1 MTAAVATKTDTALR
15 CRVNKDDFADAVAWV
30 ARSIPARPANPVL
43 SGLLITG
50 SPLGLTVAGFDY
62 DTSRQTHLPA
72 EVATEGQVVVS
83 GRLLSEITKALPAKP
98 VDLAVDGNR
107 LVLTC
112 GSAKFSLPLMPVGE
126 YPDLPVSP
134 AETGSVPAE
143 LFAQAVGQ
151 VAVAAGRDET
161 MQMLTG
167 VRVEI
172 SGATVMLAAT
182 DRFRLAVR
190 ELAWQT
196 TVDDAE
202 AAVIVPSKALA
213 EAAKAVAAGS
223 EVHLALGDGD
233 TVGQD
238 RLLGIHSGDK
248 HSTTRLLDT
257 EFPKFRQLFPAD
269 YTAVAI
275 VEVADLI
282 EAIKRVALVA
292 DKAAQIRMEFS
303 DDGALRLSAGSGGE
317 GAFLGEAEEDLP
329 VQFAGQPLTIAFNA
343 TYLTDGLAAL
353 NSERVHFGFTT
364 SQRPAVL
371 QPADKDQA
379 LDEGEG
385 PYPAE
390 AGEYR
395 YLLMPVRIPG

>member
-1 MTAAVATKTDTALR
+1 
-15 CRVNKDDFADAVAWV
+15 
-30 ARSIPARPANPVL
+30 
-43 SGLLITG
+43 
-50 SPLGLTVAGFDY
+50 
-62 DTSRQTHLPA
+62 
-72 EVATEGQVVVS
+72 
-83 GRLLSEITKALPAKP
+83 
-98 VDLAVDGNR
+98 
-107 LVLTC
+107 
-112 GSAKFSLPLMPVGE
+112 
-126 YPDLPVSP
+126 
-134 AETGSVPAE
+134 
-143 LFAQAVGQ
+143 
-151 VAVAAGRDET
+151 
-161 MQMLTG
+161 
-167 VRVEI
+167 
-172 SGATVMLAAT
+172 
-182 DRFRLAVR
+182 VR

-202 AAVIVPSKALA
+202 AAVIVPAKALA
-213 EAAKAVAAGS
+213 EAAKAVAPGS

-233 TVGQD
+233 TVGKD

-353 NSERVHFGFTT
+353 NADRVHFGFTT